1 MSALPEVI
9 TLGPEEEATR
19 LWQGACAAAEQAE
32 TELVSLYEALDL
44 GIRAAEILV
53 IQKLQLVKDRFPAT
67 IALQLELPVAEVE
80 AIRDAVTVPKALDFT
95 EILDLLS
102 AEDLECVG
110 PRLHRGWEDRR
121 FSCQRSR
128 RTARKAI
135 GLSLD
140 AADREHLLLLAAY
153 RNRLF
158 RYPPPIRIVPAEIRA
173 AFPVLRR
180 VVEALL
186 GD

>member
-1 MSALPEVI
+1 VSELPTAI

-19 LWQGACAAAEQAE
+19 LWVGALAAFGQAA
-32 TELVSLYEALDL
+32 TALVPLYESLDL
-44 GIRAAEILV
+44 GVRAAEIAA
-53 IQKLQLVKDRFPAT
+53 IHRLQPVKDQFPAT
-67 IALQLELPVAEVE
+67 IALQLELPVAKVE

-121 FSCQRSR
+121 FSCRRSL
-128 RTARKAI
+128 RTARDAT
-135 GLSLD
+135 GVSLD
-140 AADREHLLLLAAY
+140 AADRDQLLLLAAY

-158 RYPPPIRIVPAEIRA
+158 RYPPPVRIVPAEIRE
-173 AFPVLRR
+173 AFPVLKR
-180 VVEALL
+180 VVEGLL
-186 GD
+186 

>member
-1 MSALPEVI
+1 VSELPMAI

-19 LWQGACAAAEQAE
+19 LWVGALAAFDKAT
-32 TELVSLYEALDL
+32 TELVPLYESLDL
-44 GIRAAEILV
+44 GVRAAEIAV
-53 IQKLQLVKDRFPAT
+53 IHKLQPVKDRFPAT
-67 IALQLELPVAEVE
+67 IALQLELPVPEIDAT
-80 AIRDAVTVPKALDFT
+80 RDAVTVPKALDFT

-102 AEDLECVG
+102 DEGLECVG

-121 FSCQRSR
+121 FSCRRSR
-128 RTARKAI
+128 RTAKDAV
-135 GLSLD
+135 GFSLD
-140 AADREHLLLLAAY
+140 AADRDQLLLLAAY

-186 GD
+186 